1 MENYIGYIA
10 ACLTTLAFIPQA
22 LLVMRT
28 GNTEGV
34 SLSMYVLFTVGVA
47 SWFVYGFLNEALPIM
62 LSNGTTLCLALIIL
76 SLKVKAVLRKRS
88 QLQFSS

>member
-34 SLSMYVLFTVGVA
+34 SLSMYVLFTIGVA